1 METISDKHVDDLA
14 GIIKALADVW
24 PNDRENVMVAGAAFE
39 QFVGEMEPS
48 GVQINKLIDL
58 SWKGMRHLFEEDA
71 FFISVKNATMQG
83 VNTIRE
89 YLLSE
94 GQISVEE
101 FEKSCERLESALQ
114 GAAESADKIIDVDD
128 EGKPVSAAVTT
139 VDEPPAEIADTAEE
153 EQEKSEPE
161 AAISAVSD
169 EAERDL
175 QPGSPERDAPPVV
188 EAEIT
193 LNTLA
198 TRIMEAGEDAGEA
211 ELREIFSM
219 LEYLAAVEADA
230 VATSLNHAAESLS
243 KALDSEDFSSW
254 YAEVSDCV
262 EAAMAAE
269 EDEEWEQEQAALAT
283 ATEDPSA
290 EESIG
295 SGQVMH
301 AQTETEESAD
311 EVFIISEDIDLDML
325 TEFVAECND
334 LIETAESALLDLEE
348 KPSDSEL
355 INTVFRAFHTIKGTS
370 AFMGL
375 DPISEF
381 THSAETLLDLIRD
394 GKLSFDRPSA
404 DICLDSID
412 IIKKLLQIVSTAKGG
427 SELQKS
433 PQYKATLLVLVDIAE
448 NGTSPGEALAKTG
461 ISNPVIPEFDEP
473 LEELQSENSAEA
485 APEPVTERLNG
496 APEEPGQKSDTE
508 ATVRVNLGRLD
519 RLIDMVGELVIA
531 HSVVSQDELISK
543 EPDLMKKVDHT
554 SKILRELQDTSLTLR
569 MVPLKATFHK
579 MNRLVRDLAR
589 KAGKNVKLSTIGDD
603 TEIDRNMVDIINEP
617 LVHMLRNSIDH
628 GVESPEER
636 AAAGKSATANVWLR
650 AFQEGGKVV
659 IEIEDDGKGIN
670 KEKILEKAIAK
681 GLVATDKKL
690 TDKEICG
697 LIFHPGLSSVDK
709 VTDLSG
715 RGVGMDVVRRSIE
728 QLQGKVEV
736 ESHSGKGTKVSLELP
751 FTLAITDGMLV
762 SVGSQKFII
771 PTINIE
777 MTFRAQKA
785 DIFTI
790 LGTSEQVKYRGNSVP
805 ILRLHKLF
813 TIYGA
818 MEELDGGTLVIIKNN
833 SKLYALLVDEILGQ
847 QQLVGKSINMNVK
860 MPHISGGAI
869 LGDGKVGLILDTA
882 AVVL

>member
-1 METISDKHVDDLA
+1 METISDKHVDELA
-14 GIIKALADVW
+14 GIIKDLADVW
-24 PNDRENVMVAGAAFE
+24 PNDRENVMKAGAAFE
-39 QFVGEMEPS
+39 QFVGELESP

-58 SWKGMRHLFEEDA
+58 SWQGMRHLFEEDA
-71 FFISVKNATMQG
+71 YFISVKNATMQG

-89 YLLSE
+89 YL
-94 GQISVEE
+94 ISGGDIGVES
-101 FEKSCERLESALQ
+101 FEQSCERLETALQ
-114 GAAESADKIIDVDD
+114 GAAESADKIIELKE
-128 EGKPVSAAVTT
+128 EGKPVPESKNKEETLQEQADGSDTEELPAPE
-139 VDEPPAEIADTAEE
+139 EPVLQQD
-153 EQEKSEPE
+153 SEPE
-161 AAISAVSD
+161 TELPSFS
-169 EAERDL
+169 
-175 QPGSPERDAPPVV
+175 
-188 EAEIT
+188 
-193 LNTLA
+193 LNDLA
-198 TRIMEAGEDAGEA
+198 TRIMESGEE
-211 ELREIFSM
+211 
-219 LEYLAAVEADA
+219 
-230 VATSLNHAAESLS
+230 
-243 KALDSEDFSSW
+243 
-254 YAEVSDCV
+254 
-262 EAAMAAE
+262 AE
-269 EDEEWEQEQAALAT
+269 EDEVKEISTILEHLSVSEEGAVAQFLSRAAESVSKALESGDLTEWFAVVSECVEEAMNAEEDREWEEEQAVLTQASELNEVEQPSEVSSGSAT
-283 ATEDPSA
+283 QSSDQTDAAESA
-290 EESIG
+290 EEVFVIG
-295 SGQVMH
+295 
-301 AQTETEESAD
+301 EE
-311 EVFIISEDIDLDML
+311 IDLEML
-325 TEFVAECND
+325 VEFVAECND

-348 KPSDSEL
+348 KPSDKEL

-394 GKLSFDRPSA
+394 DKLPYDRPSA

-412 IIKKLLQIVSTAKGG
+412 IIKKLLQTVSSAKVG
-427 SELQKS
+427 SLLEKS
-433 PQYKATLLVLVDIAE
+433 PQYKTTLTVLVDIAE
-448 NGTSPGEALAKTG
+448 NGTAPGDALAKMG
-461 ISNPVIPEFDEP
+461 PADPVLPEFDDPANDSSEP
-473 LEELQSENSAEA
+473 ESTVIGET
-485 APEPVTERLNG
+485 EPMTERRNG
-496 APEEPGQKSDTE
+496 TPEENGQKSDSE

-531 HSVVSQDELISK
+531 HSVVSQDESIAKDS
-543 EPDLMKKVDHT
+543 DLMKKVDHT

-589 KAGKNVKLSTIGDD
+589 KAGKNVKLSTFGDD

-628 GVESPEER
+628 GVEPPAER
-636 AAAGKSATANVWLR
+636 AESGKSPTANVWLR
-650 AFQEGGKVV
+650 AYQEGGKVV

-670 KEKILEKAIAK
+670 KEKILEKAIGK
-681 GLVATDKKL
+681 GLVSPDKKL

-736 ESHSGKGTKVSLELP
+736 ESHAGKGTKVSLELP

-762 SVGSQKFII
+762 SVGTQKFII

-777 MTFRAQKA
+777 LTFRAEKK

-805 ILRLHKLF
+805 ILRLHRMF
-813 TIYGA
+813 SIPGA
-818 MEELDGGTLVIIKNN
+818 VEQLDGGTLVIIKNN
-833 SKLYALLVDEILGQ
+833 NKLYALLVDEILGQ